1 MFHVASCITQALTKG
16 HVWRQAG
23 SLRLPL
29 LLSAAL
35 VSGEPMFP
43 AHDLQQITPPIGNS
57 SSQYISDPTLKVLML
72 CARSINIH
80 SSTASH
86 THVDHSPVQSWRKQA
101 QALQAWCDARRET
114 FRTLLDIEIPTSEP
128 TVALFPTIVFST
140 PAATLANSVCHA
152 ALLLLLRHKPH
163 TVPALS
169 SGSSSVCYAR
179 RICAIAVSNGS
190 NAYWDP
196 CLLSCLFLAA
206 RVMTYV
212 PQQVEIVRCFEEAS
226 MRTGWRVLAKWFVD
240 ELQNIWSLT

>member
-1 MFHVASCITQALTKG
+1 
-16 HVWRQAG
+16 
-23 SLRLPL
+23 
-29 LLSAAL
+29 
-35 VSGEPMFP
+35 MFP
-43 AHDLQQITPPIGNS
+43 AQDLQQITPPIRNS

-114 FRTLLDIEIPTSEP
+114 FRTLLDIEMPTSEP
-128 TVALFPTIVFST
+128 TVARFPPSSSQPLPPPSQTAST
-140 PAATLANSVCHA
+140 TPPCYFYSDT
-152 ALLLLLRHKPH
+152 KPR

-169 SGSSSVCYAR
+169 SGSSSVWHAR

-190 NAYWDP
+190 NTYWDP

-226 MRTGWRVLAKWFVD
+226 MRTGWRVQAKLFVD